1 VVDVDYDADSITV
14 ELDDG
19 RRETYAFELFDSQ
32 NVYQPGHRFELTV
45 DEGGK
50 LSDVAATSAPN
61 AVESTVSGYVDSVD
75 ADDEL
80 VWVYIR
86 GEEGW
91 QRKVMPLSLFRESG
105 LDRPGAH
112 FLLDLGPDGTPLS
125 LRPDDAELEM
135 LPQQAEQTKPRWTN
149 RPAAEAEPES

>member
-1 VVDVDYDADSITV
+1 MRSLRGAILAVLVVSFGAALGGCDTIDSI
-14 ELDDG
+14 
-19 RRETYAFELFDSQ
+19 ELFDSK

-45 DEGGK
+45 EEGGE
-50 LSDVAATSAPN
+50 LSEVAATSAPN

-105 LDRPGAH
+105 LDRRG
-112 FLLDLGPDGTPLS
+112 
-125 LRPDDAELEM
+125 LRD
-135 LPQQAEQTKPRWTN
+135 
-149 RPAAEAEPES
+149 PALRHR